1 MVADDFSIQR
11 LTTDNPQPLIIAGPC
26 SAETEEQVLLTA
38 EGLKDIVGLKYY
50 RAGVWKP
57 RTRPNSFEGNGEK
70 ALPWLRLVKERYGLP
85 VIVEVAT
92 ADHLELC
99 LKYGIDAIW
108 IGARTTVNP
117 FTVQE
122 IADALRGIDMPVLVK
137 NPINPDLKLW
147 IGAIERIA
155 GAGVTKMAA
164 IHRGF
169 QSGENTVYRY
179 APKWDIAIELMTEM
193 PGLPVICDPSH
204 ITGKRA
210 MIAETSQKA
219 MDLGMHGL
227 MIESH
232 PDPDHAWSDAAQQ
245 VTPAVLK
252 QILAG
257 LRIRHYTSSDPIFDN
272 ELERLRRMVDSIDE
286 ELLEVIAKRMRLIE
300 RIGNYKRE
308 NNITIFQPQRLSE
321 IRSTRTEFGQK
332 LNLEEEFIRKILKD
346 LHDESIRFQT
356 DMLYREHNTPR

>member
-1 MVADDFSIQR
+1 MVSDEFSIQP
-11 LTTDNPQPLIIAGPC
+11 DKDQPQPLIIAGPC

-38 EGLKDIVGLKYY
+38 QGIRDIPGLKYF

-70 ALPWLRLVKERYGLP
+70 ALPWLQRVKTELGLP
-85 VIVEVAT
+85 TIVEVAT
-92 ADHLELC
+92 ADHTELC
-99 LKYGIDAIW
+99 LKHGIDAVW
-108 IGARTTVNP
+108 LGARTTVNP

-122 IADALRGIDMPVLVK
+122 IADALRGVDIPVLIK

-147 IGAIERIA
+147 MGAIERVS
-155 GAGVTKMAA
+155 GAGISRMAA

-169 QSGENTVYRY
+169 QSGETTVYRY
-179 APKWDIAIELMTEM
+179 APKWDIAIELMAEM
-193 PGLPVICDPSH
+193 PNLPVICDPSH
-204 ITGKRA
+204 ITGKRS
-210 MIAETSQKA
+210 MIAETAQKA

-227 MIESH
+227 MIETH
-232 PDPDHAWSDAAQQ
+232 PDPDNAWSDAAQQ
-245 VTPAVLK
+245 VTPARLK
-252 QILAG
+252 EILAG
-257 LRIRHYTSSDPIFDN
+257 LSIRKYTSNDPIFDN

-300 RIGNYKRE
+300 KIGKYKSE

-321 IRSTRTEFGQK
+321 IRDTRTDFGQK
-332 LNLEEEFIRKILKD
+332 LQLEEDFIRKILKD

-356 DMLYREHNTPR
+356 EILYRR

>member
-1 MVADDFSIQR
+1 MVNDDFSI
-11 LTTDNPQPLIIAGPC
+11 LPENEKNKPFLIAGPC

-38 EGLKDIVGLKYY
+38 EKIKGVQGLKYF

-57 RTRPNSFEGNGEK
+57 RTRPNSFEGQGEK
-70 ALPWLRLVKERYGLP
+70 ALPWLQKVKQDMGVP
-85 VIVEVAT
+85 CIVEVAT
-92 ADHLELC
+92 ADHAELC
-99 LKYGIDAIW
+99 LKYGIDALW

-122 IADALRGIDMPVLVK
+122 IADALKGVDIPVLVK

-147 IGAIERIA
+147 IGAIERIY
-155 GAGVTKMAA
+155 GAGVSKMAA

-193 PGLPVICDPSH
+193 PHLPVVCDPSH
-204 ITGKRA
+204 ITGKRS
-210 MIAETSQKA
+210 MIAETAQKA

-227 MIESH
+227 MIETH
-232 PDPDHAWSDAAQQ
+232 PDPENAWSDAAQQ
-245 VTPAVLK
+245 ITPETLK
-252 QILAG
+252 AIMES
-257 LRIRHYTSSDPIFDN
+257 LRIRNYTSNDPNFDN
-272 ELERLRRMVDSIDE
+272 RLERLRQMVDSIDE
-286 ELLEVIAKRMRLIE
+286 ELLEVLAKRMRLIE
-300 RIGNYKRE
+300 KIGDYKKE

-321 IRSTRTEFGQK
+321 IRETRSDFGKK
-332 LNLEEEFIRKILKD
+332 LHLDEDFIRKVLKD

-356 DMLYREHNTPR
+356 EILYRK